1 MTTDE
6 ASTETIGDR
15 IKRRRDE
22 LHLTQDDI
30 AGKIGVSRA
39 AVAQWELNQTAPIRR
54 RMTELGEALECS
66 ANWLSYGEGG
76 QAARMS
82 ASVTMSRVE
91 FEAALR
97 DAMQAGFD
105 AAMAGLS
112 RIKQ

>member
-1 MTTDE
+1 MTNDE

-22 LHLTQDDI
+22 LNMTQDDI

-39 AVAQWELNQTAPIRR
+39 AVAQWELNQTAPIRK
-54 RMTELGEALECS
+54 RMTELGEALECT
-66 ANWLSYGEGG
+66 ANWLSYGEAG
-76 QAARMS
+76 APAPMS
-82 ASVTMSRVE
+82 ASVTMSRAA

-112 RIKQ
+112 RVKQ

>member
-1 MTTDE
+1 MTTE
-6 ASTETIGDR
+6 ETSTETIGDR

-22 LHLTQDDI
+22 LKMTQDDV
-30 AGKIGVSRA
+30 AGKIGVTRA
-39 AVAQWELNQTAPIRR
+39 AVAQWELNQTAPIRK

-66 ANWLSYGEGG
+66 ANWLSYGEAG
-76 QAARMS
+76 AAEPRS

-105 AAMAGLS
+105 AAMAGLN